1 MRPQWGDLVAGVS
14 VAVILIPQ
22 SLAYAELAGLP
33 PYYGL
38 YAAMLPPIAAAFFA
52 SSPYLQTG
60 PVAMTA
66 LLTFGALAPLAAP
79 GGAEYVGLA
88 ALLALIVGA
97 ARLAIGTVRIGW
109 IAYLMSH
116 PVLVG
121 FTAAAALLIAGSQL
135 PTALGAA
142 APAGDLVGRAL
153 WTLLHPG
160 AWGGE
165 ETALAII
172 TIALVLGGRRMHPLF
187 PGVFAAVIVGL
198 GYSVATGY
206 DGATVGAIPAGLPP
220 FSLAFEWSAAPS
232 LFIPGAVIAL
242 VGFAEAAAI
251 SRTFATQERREWSP
265 NREFVSQGIANVAS
279 GISGGFPVGGSFS
292 RSSVNRIAGART
304 RWSGAVTGLAVL
316 AFLPAAG
323 VLAQLPRAVLGAI
336 VVAAVVKLMDP
347 RPLVKPLKHSYPQT
361 AIAWTTFVLTL
372 ALAPRIERAVVIG
385 VAFTVFV
392 HLWRELPVLVKSR
405 FEDGVLYIEPQG
417 VLFFASAPGLNQAL
431 VRLLATHPDAA
442 GLVIDLGRLGRVDY
456 PGALALQQV
465 VIDAHAAGLD
475 VSIADVPDHAHRI
488 LRRVFGDDTSL
499 FDH

>member
-1 MRPQWGDLVAGVS
+1 MALV
-14 VAVILIPQ
+14 LIPQ

-60 PVAMTA
+60 PVAMTS
-66 LLTFGALAPLAAP
+66 LLTFGALAPLAVP

-135 PTALGAA
+135 PTVLGAA
-142 APAGDLVGRAL
+142 APDGDLVGRAI
-153 WTLLHPG
+153 WSLLHPG
-160 AWGGE
+160 AWGIE
-165 ETALAII
+165 ETALAVV
-172 TIALVLGGRRMHPLF
+172 TVGLVIGGRRIHPLF
-187 PGVFAAVIVGL
+187 PGVFAAVLIGL
-198 GYSVATGY
+198 GYSVVTGY
-206 DGATVGAIPAGLPP
+206 TGSTIGAIPAGLPP
-220 FSLAFEWSAAPS
+220 FSLALEWPAVPD
-232 LFIPGAVIAL
+232 LLVPGGVIAL

-265 NREFVSQGIANVAS
+265 DREFVSQGVANLAS
-279 GISGGFPVGGSFS
+279 GFSGGFPVGGSFS

-304 RWSGAVTGLAVL
+304 RWSGAVTGLTVL
-316 AFLPAAG
+316 AFLPVAG
-323 VLAQLPRAVLGAI
+323 VVAQLPRAVLGAI
-336 VVAAVVKLMDP
+336 VIAAVVKLLDP
-347 RPLVKPLKHSYPQT
+347 RPLVKPLQHSYPQT
-361 AIAWTTFVLTL
+361 AIAWTTFVLTI

-385 VAFTVFV
+385 IAFTVFV
-392 HLWRELPVLVKSR
+392 HLWRELPVLVKSKYD
-405 FEDGVLYIEPQG
+405 DGVLQIEPQG

-431 VRLLATHPDAA
+431 VRLLAAHPDAER
-442 GLVIDLGRLGRVDY
+442 LVIDLSHLGRVDY

-465 VIDAHAAGLD
+465 VSDAENAGLE
-475 VSIADVPDHAHRI
+475 VSFGDIPDHARRI
-488 LRRVFGDDTSL
+488 LRRVFGDGSSL
-499 FDH
+499 LNG